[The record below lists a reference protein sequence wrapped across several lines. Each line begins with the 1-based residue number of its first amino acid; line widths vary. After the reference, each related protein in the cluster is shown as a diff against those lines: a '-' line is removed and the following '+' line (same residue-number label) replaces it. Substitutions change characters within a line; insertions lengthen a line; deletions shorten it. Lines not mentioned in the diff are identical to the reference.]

1 MRPPWVDGL
10 SLKDLK
16 EAIDSRITSL
26 LSRYPN
32 CFAHMD
38 VNNEMLHGG
47 FFSSRCGPSIVPRMF
62 QFAAQ
67 IAPSLVLFLNEY
79 HIEDGE
85 DEKSRPE
92 KYAQF
97 ARQLIASGAPVGGLG
112 TQCHISAPVGAHMRH
127 AWSILADVGANKLP
141 HLPHQPPPWD
151 LLPFLVSSSIR
162 PHTPPSPSPSPPSR
176 PFLPLIPVL
185 AGFPISPINPHL
197 GISASGSVPPG
208 AALLLCDDVAAE
220 GSFLLLHLLKSHLLS
235 PPLQGG
241 GAGARQGE
249 GQGEGGCRGGGEGL
263 HMADVTSTTVTC
275 LLSLLTDQ
283 KLEKYLL
290 SLFTATLLLSSILLP
305 PLHFPL
311 LSFSSSSSQGV
322 HFTDL
327 CRQHRLAIIDGQS
340 QAYTWQPDG
349 LDPRVCLQQENQKEM
364 PHQDQ
369 QQKEMP
375 LQQQQQQ
382 QQAGVYRFSPPVPF
396 SPPPHPPSQTLP
408 SNGYPPHSAN
418 ASPLRA
424 LYSSICAA
432 VSPIGC
438 PHSSQ
443 PAHTPSHPS
452 QPPSHPTEPFS
463 RTAPPA
469 TTQPA
474 AGSGAGAAT
483 SPSPSGA
490 ADVAPP
496 ARCGGQLCIIIDD
509 VSLLETCAGGD
520 SRLVMDFLSACRGLC
535 TKHHVLSYTP
545 ITIHAQRTELNVHA
559 FHHRF
564 VGLSLSPPFRGLK
577 PFTTVSWA

>member
-1 MRPPWVDGL
+1 MPHPLFPLRPNPALPTSCTRSPIRLQLGL
-10 SLKDLK
+10 SLYL
-16 EAIDSRITSL
+16 APPLPLLPTFPAPPPTYPISLQLGLSLYLAPPLLSTSSSPPAPPPIPHPSWLCHSWRFPTFSFPLDSPSSIPPLAPRPPLLRLFPRSL
-26 LSRYPN
+26 LCR
-32 CFAHMD
+32 
-38 VNNEMLHGG
+38 
-47 FFSSRCGPSIVPRMF
+47 SS
-62 QFAAQ
+62 
-67 IAPSLVLFLNEY
+67 
-79 HIEDGE
+79 
-85 DEKSRPE
+85 
-92 KYAQF
+92 
-97 ARQLIASGAPVGGLG
+97 
-112 TQCHISAPVGAHMRH
+112 
-127 AWSILADVGANKLP
+127 
-141 HLPHQPPPWD
+141 PPPTPPPAP
-151 LLPFLVSSSIR
+151 LSSFTSPPR
-162 PHTPPSPSPSPPSR
+162 PAPSPSQAQLPINPCTPHPGPYTPHSPPRPAPSPSQAQ
-176 PFLPLIPVL
+176 LPPTLSPMCFTPHVLIPLL

-249 GQGEGGCRGGGEGL
+249 GQGEGGCRGGGEGC
-263 HMADVTSTTVTC
+263 VRTVC
-275 LLSLLTDQ
+275 LIAL
-283 KLEKYLL
+283 
-290 SLFTATLLLSSILLP
+290 AHP
-305 PLHFPL
+305 PAHY
-311 LSFSSSSSQGV
+311 SHV
-322 HFTDL
+322 A
-327 CRQHRLAIIDGQS
+327 RRMHRLAIIDGQS

-535 TKHHVLSYTP
+535 TKHH
-545 ITIHAQRTELNVHA
+545 RTELNVHA